1 MWGTPQHTS
10 GLCEIR
16 MCGATDWSYIS
27 CTIHRFG
34 RRSPPSCRQHAAADR
49 GHSVLLSLMLRQR
62 SHLGSTSPFSNRI
75 NDRARRCNPG
85 TRALDF
91 DAGICLHFI
100 YVCQNSRSA
109 LLADVGVTK
118 CQRSG
123 PLSCPRSLLLP
134 HFWSS
139 DALPGSSQHL
149 TEAQRGPSC
158 DCLSDFC
165 VLSAG
170 CRRACCCSTSW
181 AFKAELLAN
190 LGTAR
195 SMFVTRVVSFL
206 SISLLQ
212 TDHREPRPL

>member
-1 MWGTPQHTS
+1 
-10 GLCEIR
+10 
-16 MCGATDWSYIS
+16 
-27 CTIHRFG
+27 
-34 RRSPPSCRQHAAADR
+34 
-49 GHSVLLSLMLRQR
+49 
-62 SHLGSTSPFSNRI
+62 
-75 NDRARRCNPG
+75 
-85 TRALDF
+85 
-91 DAGICLHFI
+91 
-100 YVCQNSRSA
+100 VCQNSRSA